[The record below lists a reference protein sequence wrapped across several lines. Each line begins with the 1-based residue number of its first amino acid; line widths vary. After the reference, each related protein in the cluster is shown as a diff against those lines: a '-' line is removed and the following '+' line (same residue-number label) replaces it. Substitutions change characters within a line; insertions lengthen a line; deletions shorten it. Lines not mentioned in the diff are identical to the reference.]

1 VRGWI
6 SRQHSLSACL
16 VAAGFLMPTSGI
28 AQNGV
33 VRFLCED
40 SWSSARWSFSVDFDN
55 QLIRAEV
62 PINWTLITSTEVLFG
77 HTAIAGG
84 HYYLTQSYTLNR
96 QTGAFEMCDYVG
108 DSERR
113 SPCSSQ
119 YVCRATSLTFDN
131 AF

>member
-1 VRGWI
+1 L
-6 SRQHSLSACL
+6 RQRSLSACL
-16 VAAGFLMPTSGI
+16 LAAGFFVPTSGI

-33 VRFLCED
+33 ARFLCED
-40 SWSSARWSFSVDFDN
+40 SLSSARWSFSVDADN
-55 QLIRAEV
+55 QLVRAGV
-62 PINWTLITSTEVLFG
+62 PTNWTLITSTEVLFG

-113 SPCSSQ
+113 SPCSLSGD
-119 YVCRATSLTFDN
+119 VVN
-131 AF
+131 V